1 MMFLCHAYICVLRER
16 HCSWMQQHISMTMCD
31 HYGNMPVFS
40 VNLDD
45 VKWDVLKGDQQ
56 TSVKMTNEAHACM
69 HAHTLAIHP
78 YGEMAKKY
86 CLDLQMLSPDRRRT
100 VRKLCSCLSEEP

>member
-1 MMFLCHAYICVLRER
+1 MMFLCHAYIGVLRER
-16 HCSWMQQHISMTMCD
+16 HCSWMQRHISMTMCD
-31 HYGNMPVFS
+31 HCGNKPVFS

-56 TSVKMTNEAHACM
+56 TSVKNTYEAHACT
-69 HAHTLAIHP
+69 HIHP
-78 YGEMAKKY
+78 YGEMVKKY

-100 VRKLCSCLSEEP
+100 VRKLCSWLSEEP